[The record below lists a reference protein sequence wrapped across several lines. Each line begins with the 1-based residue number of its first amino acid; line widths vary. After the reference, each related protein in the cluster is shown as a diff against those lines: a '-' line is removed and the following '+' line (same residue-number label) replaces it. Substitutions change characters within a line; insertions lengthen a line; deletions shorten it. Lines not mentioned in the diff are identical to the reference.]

1 MLQTIVHIFFQNV
14 GVFKFKIKK
23 KNIHK
28 CRRGRKLHK
37 CELSSCLL
45 IGVLLTLKYSFSG
58 SLCSSKYFSNYSKA
72 KNPSN
77 NLQSNYAR

>member
-14 GVFKFKIKK
+14 GVFKFKFK

-37 CELSSCLL
+37 CELSTCLL
-45 IGVLLTLKYSFSG
+45 IGVLLRLKYSFSG
-58 SLCSSKYFSNYSKA
+58 SLCSSKYFSNKT
-72 KNPSN
+72 
-77 NLQSNYAR
+77 LCERLFGRGRTMGMIL